1 MGAIWIGG
9 ILQLKELPMNSTY
22 DYSENCGANNYPQ
35 TKLPEAASKPSIQS
49 VYILCGTLVASSV
62 VAIIIT
68 ILFVDDIRDDDED
81 GKSSKR
87 AKVTFSI
94 ISKFNFSK
102 NFRA

>member
-49 VYILCGTLVASSV
+49 VYILCGTLVASSL
-62 VAIIIT
+62 VAILIT
-68 ILFVDDIRDDDED
+68 ILFVDDIREDE
-81 GKSSKR
+81 SSKR
-87 AKVTFSI
+87 AKITFSI
-94 ISKFNFSK
+94 ISNL
-102 NFRA
+102 